1 MPRGVDTRFHSSR
14 RPPQG
19 YGNYSNPATAD
30 AQRATDREFDRSEA
44 KDKDR
49 MAAQKYSS

>member
-1 MPRGVDTRFHSSR
+1 MANGEDTRNHPNR

-30 AQRATDREFDRSEA
+30 AQRATDREFDRAEA

-49 MAAQKYSS
+49 MAAQKYNS